1 MRQERVPGALEG
13 RSMWGRRVDIKE
25 EGDRDDGQVGRRAQE
40 LGSSRS
46 QAEGGTGMQT
56 FLNCAGCVIPLLS

>member
-13 RSMWGRRVDIKE
+13 RPVWGRVDMKE
-25 EGDRDDGQVGRRAQE
+25 EGGRDDGQVGRRAQE

-46 QAEGGTGMQT
+46 QAEGGTGMQA
-56 FLNCAGCVIPLLS
+56 FLICAGCVIPLPS

>member
-1 MRQERVPGALEG
+1 
-13 RSMWGRRVDIKE
+13 MWGRVDMKE

-46 QAEGGTGMQT
+46 QAEGGTGMQA
-56 FLNCAGCVIPLLS
+56 FLNCAGCVIPLPS

>member
-13 RSMWGRRVDIKE
+13 RSVRGTVDMKE

-46 QAEGGTGMQT
+46 QAEGGTGMQA
-56 FLNCAGCVIPLLS
+56 FLNCAGCVIPLPS

>member
-13 RSMWGRRVDIKE
+13 RSVRGTVDMKE

-46 QAEGGTGMQT
+46 QVEGGTGMQA
-56 FLNCAGCVIPLLS
+56 FLNCAGCVIPLPS